1 MIQPASHR
9 RRRRRRRPPA
19 WFVALIAAVILFG
32 VGVAV
37 GAALKDNPKP
47 NLTVTTTKTIVP

>member
-1 MIQPASHR
+1 MIVPGER
-9 RRRRRRRPPA
+9 RRRRRARLPLWLA
-19 WFVALIAAVILFG
+19 GLVLAAVLFA

-37 GAALKDNPKP
+37 GMALQDNPKP